1 MYKFHTKPYQ
11 HQKKAFDAS
20 WSANHFALFMEMGT
34 GKSKVAIDTIAAL
47 FEAGK
52 IDTALIL
59 APKGVFDNWVKA
71 EIPIHLP
78 PRIQRSV
85 LRWQPGL
92 TKKFVN
98 DLKDF
103 ALPNL
108 RKAKTLHLF
117 VMNIEALS
125 TDKGFDTAKDF
136 ISMNPNI
143 ITIVDES
150 TTIKNRQARR
160 TKNVIH
166 LGRMSKYT
174 RILTGSPITKSPMD
188 LFSQCD
194 FLTKNCLGLPSFYA
208 YQNRYAIVVQRTMGR
223 HSFREITGYRRLD
236 ELNEKLD
243 TFSYRVLKEDCLDL
257 PKKIYIRREVLLSPE
272 QTKAYAQMK
281 KLALTKLESG
291 ELATTQSV
299 LTQIMRLQQI
309 CCGFLRTD
317 EEELV
322 PLKNNRLNELL
333 DIADEVQGKAIIW
346 ATWSHDIEMI
356 AEALR
361 RRFGPEAA
369 ATYYGATPQNDRQ
382 DIVERF
388 QDKDSELRFFIG
400 QPKTGGYGITLTAA
414 NTMIYYS
421 NSYDLEIRLQSEDRA
436 HRIGQEQNV
445 TYIDLMAVGQE
456 LRGKQQKTIDEKI
469 VKALRDKINIA
480 GEVLGEDAKQWLI

>member
-1 MYKFHTKPYQ
+1 MWDNRTHT
-11 HQKKAFDAS
+11 
-20 WSANHFALFMEMGT
+20 
-34 GKSKVAIDTIAAL
+34 
-47 FEAGK
+47 
-52 IDTALIL
+52 
-59 APKGVFDNWVKA
+59 
-71 EIPIHLP
+71 
-78 PRIQRSV
+78 
-85 LRWQPGL
+85 
-92 TKKFVN
+92 
-98 DLKDF
+98 
-103 ALPNL
+103 
-108 RKAKTLHLF
+108 
-117 VMNIEALS
+117 
-125 TDKGFDTAKDF
+125 
-136 ISMNPNI
+136 
-143 ITIVDES
+143 
-150 TTIKNRQARR
+150 
-160 TKNVIH
+160 
-166 LGRMSKYT
+166 
-174 RILTGSPITKSPMD
+174 
-188 LFSQCD
+188 
-194 FLTKNCLGLPSFYA
+194 
-208 YQNRYAIVVQRTMGR
+208 
-223 HSFREITGYRRLD
+223 D

>member
-1 MYKFHTKPYQ
+1 MYKFHTKPYE
-11 HQKKAFDAS
+11 HQKKSFDAS
-20 WSANHFALFMEMGT
+20 WCLNHFALFMEMGT

-47 FEAGK
+47 FEGKK

-59 APKGVFDNWVKA
+59 APKGVYDNWVKA

-78 PRIQRSV
+78 PRINLSV

-92 TKKFVN
+92 TKKFAN

-103 ALPNL
+103 ALPKL
-108 RKAKTLHLF
+108 RKDNTLHIF

-136 ISMNPNI
+136 ISLNPNI

-150 TTIKNRQARR
+150 TTIKNRQAKR

-166 LGRMSKYT
+166 LGRLSKYT

-188 LFSQCD
+188 LYSQCE
-194 FLTKNCLGLPSFYA
+194 FLKKDCLGLTSFFA
-208 YQNRYAIVVQRTMGR
+208 YQNRYAIVVQKTLGR

-236 ELNEKLD
+236 ELNESLD

-257 PKKIYIRREVLLSPE
+257 PKKIYIRREVALSPE
-272 QTKAYAQMK
+272 QIKAYAQMK
-281 KLALTKLESG
+281 KLALAKLESG

-317 EEELV
+317 DEELV

-361 RRFGPEAA
+361 RRFGSEAA

-382 DIVERF
+382 EIVERF
-388 QDKDSELRFFIG
+388 QDKDSSLRFFIG

-445 TYIDLMAVGQE
+445 TYIDLMAVGPE
-456 LRGKQQKTIDEKI
+456 FRGQKQKTIDEKI

-480 GEVLGEDAKQWLI
+480 GQVLGEDSKQWLI